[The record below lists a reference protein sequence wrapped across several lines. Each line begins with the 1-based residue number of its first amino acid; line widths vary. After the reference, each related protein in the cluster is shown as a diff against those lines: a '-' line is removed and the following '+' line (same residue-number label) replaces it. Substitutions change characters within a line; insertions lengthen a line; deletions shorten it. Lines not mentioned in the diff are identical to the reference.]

1 MTLTQLTYFLAAL
14 RAGSFSAAAQQLYVA
29 QPTLSDQIAR
39 LERELGTSLFIR
51 GNRGLT
57 LTEAGRR
64 LQPEAEA
71 VIGAAERARASV
83 EDVKTLTT
91 GTVTFGAFSSAHHF
105 LLSNLVIQFRRRYPG
120 VKVRAFAHNSTEVAR
135 AVRDGEFES
144 GLVALPI
151 DDRGLELSQTVWE
164 CEAGYFSTDS
174 ALLQRKA
181 DVDTL
186 LAAPLALPEAY
197 SGNADPTRRQL
208 NERAQ
213 LIGRSIDP
221 DIEVESPAAA
231 LEIAASGVAST
242 VAPIPLAKVLG
253 YTGQL
258 KFVTF
263 AEPLVERFAFVTRD
277 SAHVSPATRAMIKMA
292 AEQLRNLDLEPKH

>member
-1 MTLTQLTYFLAAL
+1 MTLTQLTYFLTAL

-57 LTEAGRR
+57 LTDAGRR

-71 VIGAAERARASV
+71 VVSATERARASV
-83 EDVKTLTT
+83 EDVKALTT
-91 GTVTFGAFSSAHHF
+91 GTVTFGAFSSAHYY
-105 LLSNLVIQFRRRYPG
+105 LLSNLVIQFRRLYPG
-120 VKVRAFAHNSTEVAR
+120 VKVRAFAHNSTDVAR

-186 LAAPLALPEAY
+186 LAAPLVLPEAY

-253 YTGQL
+253 YARRL

-292 AEQLRNLDLEPKH
+292 AEQLRHLDLKPKH